1 MTDSTQHDA
10 IDRLT
15 YNISKAVIPYASE
28 RERRII
34 AAAIADGLG
43 YGGVSYV
50 SEKTKLSRN
59 TIGNAIPEML
69 ERIKNTID
77 SSSCEKHWQMIQ
89 NQEKTR
95 IPKKNPRPK
104 PCR

>member
-43 YGGVSYV
+43 YGGVSYM
-50 SEKTKLSRN
+50 SIRTKASGMTLRF
-59 TIGNAIPEML
+59 A
-69 ERIKNTID
+69 
-77 SSSCEKHWQMIQ
+77 
-89 NQEKTR
+89 
-95 IPKKNPRPK
+95 
-104 PCR
+104 